1 MGGKDN
7 EPNADGVFTPTADYM
22 SPAPQ
27 SHQSHQKRQNLI
39 WGGVSLFLLL
49 NVIALYI
56 LHFEDRGNNG
66 NLVTST
72 ISFSTLSSTNANS
85 ASEGQA
91 VSYTADGQVTAGAGT
106 TAYLTAASLP
116 SEDQFMAYIKFA
128 PLGTSE
134 TAYASNIMSYQTGTS
149 PNVTCTVTV
158 ATTDAG
164 DKTVS
169 IADAES
175 SNVFSGSTV
184 KGLATLS
191 DSLAIAVTTVT
202 SSDGFSMTTYVTP
215 VTISDGSVSVQQSQT
230 VEAFNTS
237 TSTFITRVS
246 DTSFALVYYESYL
259 LSPYYQRVTV
269 GTVADDGSISFSDSL
284 EFGNAN
290 GDATVTQFGTPQSVF
305 NSSNTVTVPW
315 YVEAFTT
322 SSNDTTSSSV
332 GNVGLCLFTASL
344 SGSTLTETV
353 EVCDVTVS
361 PAYYVD
367 SAKISETVIVL
378 SYFDTAN
385 NYALTVSLVEF
396 STIKKSPTFRSS
408 YVVDE
413 SLGAMDFGSA
423 FGFYPTPIV
432 RVLANNRLA
441 VGFLNPANSGKPSIK
456 VLSYSSDLALSGA
469 SPVLPVANAD
479 FSLASADPKAGG
491 SIVLDVV
498 ATETGALIGY
508 AGLWAGAQNQ
518 RVALVESFGKPVGVV
533 SNVDGSDV
541 DVALSGTV
549 DVSSSLVKGTTYYA
563 STEGTLYAA
572 STTSTDDYILAN
584 DNTVV
589 ISKDALVGVAVS
601 NDKLVVTV

>member
-7 EPNADGVFTPTADYM
+7 EPNADGVFTPRADYM

-27 SHQSHQKRQNLI
+27 SHQKRQNLI
-39 WGGVSLFLLL
+39 WGSVSLFLLL

-56 LHFEDRGNNG
+56 LHFVDRSNNG
-66 NLVTST
+66 DSVTST
-72 ISFSTLSSTNANS
+72 ISASTLSSTNANS

-91 VSYTADGQVTAGAGT
+91 VSYTTGGQLTAGAGT
-106 TAYLTAASLP
+106 TAYLAAASLP
-116 SEDQFMAYIKFA
+116 SDDQFMAYIKFA

-134 TAYASNIMSYQTGTS
+134 TAYASNIVSYQTGKS
-149 PNVTCTVTV
+149 PDINCTVTV
-158 ATTDAG
+158 ATTDA
-164 DKTVS
+164 DSKTVS
-169 IADAES
+169 IADADS
-175 SNVFSGSTV
+175 GNVFTGSTV

-191 DSLAIAVTTVT
+191 DSLAIALTTVT
-202 SSDGFSMTTYVTP
+202 SSDGLSVTTYVTP
-215 VTISDGSVSVQQSQT
+215 VTINDGSIAVQQSQT
-230 VEAFNTS
+230 VEATNTS

-259 LSPYYQRVTV
+259 NTPYYQRIVV
-269 GTVADDGSISFSDSL
+269 GTVSNDGSISFSEYL

-290 GDATVTQFGTPQSVF
+290 GATFTQYGTPQSVF

-315 YVEAFTT
+315 YVEASTT

-344 SGSTLTETV
+344 SDNTLTETG
-353 EVCDVTVS
+353 EVCDTTVS
-361 PAYYVD
+361 PAYYID
-367 SAKISETVIVL
+367 SAKISETVIAL

-396 STIKKSPTFRSS
+396 STIKGSPTFRSS

-413 SLGAMDFGSA
+413 SVGAIDFGSA
-423 FGFYPTPIV
+423 FGFYPTPVV
-432 RVLANNRLA
+432 RVLTNNRLA

-456 VLSYSSDLALSGA
+456 VLSYSSDLTLSEE

-479 FSLASADPKAGG
+479 FSLASADPNAAG

-589 ISKDALVGVAVS
+589 ISKDALVGVAIS
-601 NDKLVVTV
+601 SDKLVVTV

>member
-7 EPNADGVFTPTADYM
+7 EPNVDGVFTPTADYM
-22 SPAPQ
+22 SPAP
-27 SHQSHQKRQNLI
+27 QSHQKRQNLI

-66 NLVTST
+66 NSVTST
-72 ISFSTLSSTNANS
+72 ISFSTLSSTNTNS

-284 EFGNAN
+284 EFSNAN

-344 SGSTLTETV
+344 SGNTLTETV
-353 EVCDVTVS
+353 EVCDATVS

-456 VLSYSSDLALSGA
+456 VLSYSSDLTLSGA

-549 DVSSSLVKGTTYYA
+549 DVSSSLVKGTTYYT

>member
-7 EPNADGVFTPTADYM
+7 EPNADGVFTPRADYS
-22 SPAPQ
+22 SPEAPSQ
-27 SHQSHQKRQNLI
+27 HQKRQNLI

-66 NLVTST
+66 DSVTST
-72 ISFSTLSSTNANS
+72 ISTSTLSSANINS
-85 ASEGQA
+85 ASKGQA
-91 VSYTADGQVTAGAGT
+91 VSYTADGQLTAGAGT
-106 TAYLTAASLP
+106 TAYLAAASLP
-116 SEDQFMAYIKFA
+116 SKDEYLAYIKFA

-134 TAYASNIMSYQTGTS
+134 TAYASNIISYQTGSS
-149 PNVTCTVTV
+149 PDIKCTVTV
-158 ATTDAG
+158 ATADA
-164 DKTVS
+164 DAKTVS
-169 IADAES
+169 FADADS
-175 SNVFSGSTV
+175 GNVFSGSTV
-184 KGLATLS
+184 KALTTLS
-191 DSLAIAVTTVT
+191 DSLAIALTTVT
-202 SSDGFSMTTYVTP
+202 ASDGLSITTYVVP
-215 VTISDGSVSVQQSQT
+215 VKISDGAVSVQQDQT

-237 TSTFITRVS
+237 STTFMTRVS

-259 LSPYYQRVTV
+259 VSPYYQRVIV

-290 GDATVTQFGTPQSVF
+290 GVTFTQVGTPQSVF
-305 NSSNTVTVPW
+305 NTSNTVTVPW
-315 YVEAFTT
+315 YVQPSTT

-332 GNVGLCLFTASL
+332 GDVGLCLFTASL
-344 SGSTLTETV
+344 ADSTLTETV
-353 EVCDVTVS
+353 EVCDTTVS
-361 PAYYVD
+361 PNYYID
-367 SAKISETVIVL
+367 SAKISETVIAL

-385 NYALTVSLVEF
+385 NDALTISLVEF
-396 STIKKSPTFRSS
+396 STITGSPTFRSS
-408 YVVDE
+408 YVLKE
-413 SLGAMDFGSA
+413 SVGQIDFGSA
-423 FGFYPTPIV
+423 SGFYPTPIV
-432 RVLANNRLA
+432 RVLANDRLA

-456 VLSYSSDLALSGA
+456 VLSYSSDLTLSEE

-479 FSLASADPKAGG
+479 FSLASADPKAAG

-533 SNVDGSDV
+533 SDVDDSEL

-549 DVSSSLVKGTTYYA
+549 DVSSNLVKGTTYYA

-572 STTSTDDYILAN
+572 STTTTDNYILAN
-584 DNTVV
+584 DNSVV
-589 ISKDALVGVAVS
+589 ISKDALVGVAIS
-601 NDKLVVTV
+601 SKKLVVTV